1 MHIVQTQLQP
11 CRAGATWTSPAARI
25 RRRVCTRLLYGIILP
40 VSFFSL
46 IVSGCTSEHA
56 AETVVP
62 TASVAVVT
70 RGNLASTLTVAGSF
84 QPYQEVELH
93 AKVSGFVRRVNV
105 DIGDKVRVGE
115 VLAVLEIP
123 ELNAQV
129 SAAQAQVRHS
139 KSEIT
144 RIQSEVSL
152 AEANYAAVHAEYVR
166 LSDAAKQRPGLIAE
180 QELDDARAKD
190 QDALAKINVA
200 KASTDSATQ
209 QLGIS
214 RADQQRVQS
223 LQDYS
228 VITAPFTGVITM
240 RYANVGSLIQAG
252 TASETQS
259 MPVVKVA
266 QSDLLRLRMPV
277 PEEDVPYI
285 QIGGVVDITVKATG
299 KVFPGKIIRFTR
311 ELDTSTRTMLVEV
324 DVPNPDLILNSGMY
338 AETTITLQQQNNV
351 LTVPAGAVM
360 KNHDQSYVLTVDTG
374 HKVQKMNVTV
384 GIQGANRVV
393 ITNGLSAGQTVI
405 VSGQTNYDIGEVVRP
420 IPSTISMPQ
429 TGGSD

>member
-1 MHIVQTQLQP
+1 M
-11 CRAGATWTSPAARI
+11 WSSPIARI
-25 RRRVCTRLLYGIILP
+25 RERVCTFLLYGNISLI
-40 VSFFSL
+40 SFAAL
-46 IVSGCTSEHA
+46 IVSGCKSEHA

-62 TASVAVVT
+62 TASVALAT
-70 RGNLASTLTVAGSF
+70 RGNLASTLTVAGAF
-84 QPYQEVELH
+84 QPYQEVDLH
-93 AKVSGFVRRVNV
+93 AKVSGFVRRINV
-105 DIGDKVRVGE
+105 DIGDKVRSGE

-129 SAAQAQVRHS
+129 SAAQAEVRHS
-139 KSEIT
+139 ETEIT
-144 RIQSEVSL
+144 RMQSEVSL

-228 VITAPFTGVITM
+228 VITAPFTGVITW

-266 QSDLLRLRMPV
+266 QSDLLRLRMPL

-285 QIGGVVDITVKATG
+285 QIGGVIDITVKATG
-299 KVFPGKIIRFTR
+299 KVFPGKIVRFTR

-338 AETTITLQQQNNV
+338 AETTIILQQQNNV
-351 LTVPAGAVM
+351 VTVPAGAVM
-360 KNHDQSYVLTVDTG
+360 KNHDQSYVLIVDTG
-374 HKVQKMNVTV
+374 HKVQKRNVTV

-405 VSGQTNYDIGEVVRP
+405 VSGQTNYDLGEVVRP

-429 TGGSD
+429 TGGND

>member
-1 MHIVQTQLQP
+1 
-11 CRAGATWTSPAARI
+11 
-25 RRRVCTRLLYGIILP
+25 
-40 VSFFSL
+40 
-46 IVSGCTSEHA
+46 
-56 AETVVP
+56 
-62 TASVAVVT
+62 
-70 RGNLASTLTVAGSF
+70 
-84 QPYQEVELH
+84 
-93 AKVSGFVRRVNV
+93 
-105 DIGDKVRVGE
+105 
-115 VLAVLEIP
+115 
-123 ELNAQV
+123 
-129 SAAQAQVRHS
+129 
-139 KSEIT
+139 
-144 RIQSEVSL
+144 
-152 AEANYAAVHAEYVR
+152 
-166 LSDAAKQRPGLIAE
+166 
-180 QELDDARAKD
+180 
-190 QDALAKINVA
+190 
-200 KASTDSATQ
+200 
-209 QLGIS
+209 
-214 RADQQRVQS
+214 
-223 LQDYS
+223 
-228 VITAPFTGVITM
+228 
-240 RYANVGSLIQAG
+240 
-252 TASETQS
+252 
-259 MPVVKVA
+259 VA

-285 QIGGVVDITVKATG
+285 QIGGVIDITVKATG

-405 VSGQTNYDIGEVVRP
+405 VSGQTNYDLGEVVRP